1 MLQLATFQFSAMGSF
16 CALHLYAA
24 DYATADKTAQSAM
37 AEISR
42 IQTQYSRYA
51 ADSFLS
57 RINQI
62 AKYGGS
68 IEVDEETAGLL
79 DYAFACFKKSGGLFD
94 ITSGILRK
102 AWDFDSPK
110 IPDRGTIESL
120 LPLIGLDK
128 VLWQK
133 PTLTFTTPGMELDFG
148 GIGKEYAA
156 DSAAALCLSLGIEHG
171 LVDLGGDICVIGP
184 HPGREPWHIKIR
196 HPRNLDTFMSTVD
209 LEQGAIA
216 SSGDYERFIEVE
228 GKRYCHII
236 NPLTGWPV
244 RGLSSVSVIADQCL
258 VAGSV
263 STIAMLLGRTGKQ
276 WLNELRV
283 QYVCLDD
290 EGKLEGTEPF
300 LVGKS
305 D

>member
-1 MLQLATFQFSAMGSF
+1 MLQLANFQFSAMGSF
-16 CALHLYAA
+16 CALHFFAA
-24 DYATADKTAQSAM
+24 DYITADRIAQSVM

-42 IQTQYSRYA
+42 IQTKYSRYA
-51 ADSFLS
+51 EDSFLS
-57 RINQI
+57 RINKI
-62 AKYGGS
+62 AQYGGS
-68 IEVDEETAGLL
+68 IEVDEETAWLL

-94 ITSGILRK
+94 VTSGILHK
-102 AWDFDSPK
+102 AWDFESPK
-110 IPDRGTIESL
+110 IPDQGTIESL

-156 DSAAALCLSLGIEHG
+156 DRAAAVCLSLGIEHG

-184 HPGREPWHIKIR
+184 HPSREPWHIKIR

-228 GKRYCHII
+228 GKRYGHII

-244 RGLSSVSVIADQCL
+244 SGLSSVSVMADQCL

-263 STIAMLLGRTGKQ
+263 STIAMLLGRAGKQ
-276 WLNELRV
+276 WLKELRV
-283 QYVCLDD
+283 QYVCLDE

-300 LVGKS
+300 VV
-305 D
+305 